1 MAQRAPC
8 GAVKCFLVKTG
19 EITFFS
25 AGEEVFV
32 TRFVIGAA
40 VVKLAPSLL
49 LTPLKGA
56 ASIGPPTSSYAS
68 LAQFGTGKNVLTR

>member
-8 GAVKCFLVKTG
+8 GAVKCSLVKTG

-25 AGEEVFV
+25 AGEVVFV
-32 TRFVIGAA
+32 TRFVIGAT

-56 ASIGPPTSSYAS
+56 TSIGPLTSSYAS
-68 LAQFGTGKNVLTR
+68 LAEFGAGKNVLTR